1 MKSITEYINESILTF
16 WSTLKPELT
25 SIYKFADKD
34 NNIKKLFGFRDRYEV
49 QATGNLVKA
58 LCEYIDEWVEDNPD
72 YKKDDL
78 RKFLSTKIDVLI
90 KSYQGHEYD
99 WDEEKM
105 FEMFNKISEFVSKKT
120 LI

>member
-1 MKSITEYINESILTF
+1 MKSIVEYLNESSLTF
-16 WSTLKPELT
+16 WSTLKQELT

-34 NNIKKLFGFRDRYEV
+34 DNIKKLFGFRDRYET
-49 QATGNLVKA
+49 QATGNLIKA
-58 LCEYIDEWVEDNPD
+58 LCEYVDEWVEDDPD

-78 RKFLSTKIDVLI
+78 KKFLSSKSDILI
-90 KSYQGHEYD
+90 KSYQGDEYG

-105 FEMFNKISEFVSKKT
+105 FEMFNKVSELVCKKI

>member
-1 MKSITEYINESILTF
+1 MKSLVAFINESILTF
-16 WSTLKPELT
+16 WSTLKRELT

-34 NNIKKLFGFRDRYEV
+34 DNIKKLFGFRDRDEA
-49 QATGNLVKA
+49 QSTGNLIKT
-58 LCEYIDEWVEDNPD
+58 LCEYIDEWVEDDPD

-78 RKFLSTKIDVLI
+78 RKFLSAKSDILI
-90 KSYQGHEYD
+90 KSYQGYEYG

-105 FEMFNKISEFVSKKT
+105 FEMFNKVSELVCKKT